1 MLHVSA
7 CASQMV
13 SCQANNANAIKAA
26 YHVAAVEQS
35 DQQELRRPLSATVS
49 GESEGTVGV
58 MNANISQG
66 SAGARRRGLK
76 IHVWS
81 KHASI
86 SPPSGLNPH
95 RGSETFSC
103 NVAVQTCSL

>member
-1 MLHVSA
+1 MQLRVSA
-7 CASQMV
+7 RASQMV

-35 DQQELRRPLSATVS
+35 DQQKLRRPLSATVS

-58 MNANISQG
+58 MNTG
-66 SAGARRRGLK
+66 RLK

-95 RGSETFSC
+95 RGSEASSC

>member
-1 MLHVSA
+1 MLSVHDTRAAPCFGVR
-7 CASQMV
+7 V
-13 SCQANNANAIKAA
+13 TDGVKAA

-35 DQQELRRPLSATVS
+35 DQHKLRRPLSATVS

-58 MNANISQG
+58 MNTNISVG
-66 SAGARRRGLK
+66 SAGARRGAGRLK

-86 SPPSGLNPH
+86 HLTSIIRTEPTSRL
-95 RGSETFSC
+95 RDVF
-103 NVAVQTCSL
+103 L